1 MSICR
6 WRQCREGGGNKI
18 PSKQQGKIYFILT
31 GNSQIHRQREFSAEQ
46 PGLAAERNRPFTIT
60 QKNVPRRRKAAVFLE
75 EVIYPCDYMDS
86 FQAFSETKLPAEK
99 AFYSEANGKRI
110 MEEGHED
117 AQNV

>member
-1 MSICR
+1 MNFLLSNLDSLLKGIDL
-6 WRQCREGGGNKI
+6 K
-18 PSKQQGKIYFILT
+18 S
-31 GNSQIHRQREFSAEQ
+31 
-46 PGLAAERNRPFTIT
+46 FTIT

-86 FQAFSETKLPAEK
+86 FQTFSETKLPAEK